1 MSKWKTLLAISI
13 LTVSA
18 SASAQHYHHG
28 HWHRNGGGNWVAPA
42 IVGGVIGY
50 ALTRNYYEPV
60 YNYGYVPPP
69 PVVIQQQPMGGH
81 VWQQQTCTPW
91 TETMM
96 ADGSITR
103 TRTCQ

>member
-1 MSKWKTLLAISI
+1 MKKLITLALLTLAV
-13 LTVSA
+13 TA
-18 SASAQHYHHG
+18 QAQHHH
-28 HWHRNGGGNWVAPA
+28 RGGNWVAPV

-69 PVVIQQQPMGGH
+69 PVVVQQPARSA
-81 VWQQQTCTPW
+81 CTPW
-91 TETMM
+91 TETQH
-96 ADGSITR
+96 ADGTITR

>member
-1 MSKWKTLLAISI
+1 MKKLIALSLLA
-13 LTVSA
+13 LAVSA
-18 SASAQHYHHG
+18 QAQQHH
-28 HWHRNGGGNWVAPA
+28 HHRGGNWVAPV

-69 PVVIQQQPMGGH
+69 AVVVQPH
-81 VWQQQTCTPW
+81 ARSVCTPW
-91 TETMM
+91 TETQH
-96 ADGSITR
+96 ADGTITR

>member
-1 MSKWKTLLAISI
+1 MKKLIALALLTLAM
-13 LTVSA
+13 
-18 SASAQHYHHG
+18 SAQAQHHR
-28 HWHRNGGGNWVAPA
+28 HHQRGGNWMAPV

-69 PVVIQQQPMGGH
+69 VVVQPPVRAN
-81 VWQQQTCTPW
+81 CTPW
-91 TETMM
+91 TETQH
-96 ADGSITR
+96 ADGTITR